1 MLREIHL
8 KLKRFV
14 RIERP
19 RRSVDFDYPPSH
31 GKKKKLLEF
40 KQELKN

>member
-31 GKKKKLLEF
+31 GKKKSYSNLN
-40 KQELKN
+40 KN